1 MCIYL
6 FMYLLV
12 QRHAIHS
19 SSTLRCDS
27 INKCGVLYYLQSPLA
42 FSALHYLLVSNPLP
56 PDSVTQQL
64 WSPQNYAPTEDA
76 DHHPAHSDSCW
87 FSQTTG
93 TPGMLYWLHQ
103 VWLLVVASAVIQN
116 TIRLLVL
123 TKLLSFLTTVNHQ
136 LSITHSTSNW
146 TSSATDALRT
156 EQLSMSCCMHWDFFT
171 CTVQQTE
178 TTMW

>member
-1 MCIYL
+1 M
-6 FMYLLV
+6 
-12 QRHAIHS
+12 
-19 SSTLRCDS
+19 
-27 INKCGVLYYLQSPLA
+27 QSPLA

-123 TKLLSFLTTVNHQ
+123 SKLLSFLTTVNHKLSLTAPATEPAAQRMPYARNNYPWAAACTGIFSHAQCNRQRQ
-136 LSITHSTSNW
+136 LCDNF
-146 TSSATDALRT
+146 L
-156 EQLSMSCCMHWDFFT
+156 E
-171 CTVQQTE
+171 
-178 TTMW
+178 